1 MPIFAVA
8 AIVIASI
15 AAMPGNVLPVMAG
28 LLSDFHSLDEVEV
41 GFLIATGT
49 LAGLLISLSAPH
61 WIARVDCRY
70 AIALALVADAVGLLG
85 LRFAPGTVSLFASQA
100 LAGGSSAV
108 IASLCLTVVASLPNP
123 TRAYGFKITTDVIFA
138 GTFLAL
144 MPAATLGLG
153 GYVAGLACIS
163 AVFVPLASKLPL
175 RAIQSVHTG
184 ATPIRLRDAPQSA
197 WLALFAIMVFYVGG
211 IGVWA
216 FLERVA
222 VHAGIERGAA
232 SNAIAVGLFV
242 GVAGSL
248 GAALLA
254 GRTKRIWPESLAG
267 FVLVVSF
274 AMLTFVGST
283 AQFYFAVFVFNCS
296 WNFFIPFVIGLVA
309 GRDSTG
315 RLASLVPGTVMIGGV
330 LGPVLAGAMIRA
342 SGYRTAMIVMT
353 LIVATSIAGYV
364 LIASKP
370 SRVRRWEE
378 DEVAKT
384 V

>member
-1 MPIFAVA
+1 
-8 AIVIASI
+8 
-15 AAMPGNVLPVMAG
+15 
-28 LLSDFHSLDEVEV
+28 
-41 GFLIATGT
+41 
-49 LAGLLISLSAPH
+49 
-61 WIARVDCRY
+61 
-70 AIALALVADAVGLLG
+70 
-85 LRFAPGTVSLFASQA
+85 
-100 LAGGSSAV
+100 
-108 IASLCLTVVASLPNP
+108 
-123 TRAYGFKITTDVIFA
+123 
-138 GTFLAL
+138 
-144 MPAATLGLG
+144 
-153 GYVAGLACIS
+153 
-163 AVFVPLASKLPL
+163 
-175 RAIQSVHTG
+175 
-184 ATPIRLRDAPQSA
+184 
-197 WLALFAIMVFYVGG
+197 
-211 IGVWA
+211 VWA
-216 FLERVA
+216 ILERVA
-222 VHAGIERGAA
+222 VHAGIERGTA

-242 GVAGSL
+242 GVVGSL
-248 GAALLA
+248 GAAVFG

-267 FVLVVSF
+267 LLLVASF

-370 SRVRRWEE
+370 LPGRRWEE

>member
-1 MPIFAVA
+1 MT

-15 AAMPGNVLPVMAG
+15 AAMPGNVLPVLAG

-41 GFLIATGT
+41 GFLIAIGT
-49 LAGLLISLSAPH
+49 LTGLLVSLSAPH

-70 AIALALVADAVGLLG
+70 TIALALVVDAVGLLG
-85 LRFAPGTVSLFASQA
+85 LRFAPGTVSLFTAQA

-108 IASLCLTVVASLPNP
+108 IASVCLTVVASLPNP
-123 TRAYGFKITTDVIFA
+123 TRAYGIKITTDVIFA

-153 GYVAGLACIS
+153 GYVAALACIS
-163 AVFVPLASKLPL
+163 AVVAPLASKLPL
-175 RAIQSVHTG
+175 RAIQTARAEG
-184 ATPIRLRDAPQSA
+184 APIRIRDAPQSA

-222 VHAGIERGAA
+222 VHAGIERGTA

-242 GVAGSL
+242 GVVGSL
-248 GAALLA
+248 GAAVFG

-267 FVLVVSF
+267 LLLVASF

-370 SRVRRWEE
+370 LPGRRWEE